1 MLLGGSRVVVIGVR
15 NRVTQRITHIRG
27 LAAQV
32 ITTQE
37 PIMVLSGLHTGS
49 MQFLNLSGMVLHR
62 FHISSTR
69 FL

>member
-15 NRVTQRITHIRG
+15 NRVTLRITHIRG

-37 PIMVLSGLHTGS
+37 PWFYQVGIQVPCS
-49 MQFLNLSGMVLHR
+49 F
-62 FHISSTR
+62 
-69 FL
+69 